1 MAFLRGHKFSI
12 QNFSF
17 LPGRCQRRP
26 ERAQHGGKECTEE
39 GALFRRE
46 IHDLLAVFQQNVI
59 RPAVFLHAI
68 IQKGFP
74 RHLAETGERIVV
86 DLLGDDI
93 RIDLHLLLVAAD
105 GLVQVVLPGLV
116 QHAASENPHG
126 NEKHHCRQKGNF
138 LP

>member
-1 MAFLRGHKFSI
+1 MAVVRFLQDIGRILIIKPRI
-12 QNFSF
+12 
-17 LPGRCQRRP
+17 LPTHQRV
-26 ERAQHGGKECTEE
+26 A
-39 GALFRRE
+39 RE

-59 RPAVFLHAI
+59 RPAVFLHGI